1 MDTVDTIRDGQT
13 GHRSDLPGPEVFK
26 ASIGGQPFR
35 YPLAVE
41 ILASRLLPTGLDL
54 SRRSAVGGKLVAT
67 ARRLMQGRGSE

>member
-1 MDTVDTIRDGQT
+1 VDTVDTIRDGQS

-41 ILASRLLPTGLDL
+41 ILASRLRTGLDL
-54 SRRSAVGGKLVAT
+54 SRRSAVGGKLAAT
-67 ARRLMQGRGSE
+67 ARRLIQGRGSE